1 MTERNTSE
9 DGHAMAVVVGR
20 IKGAVWH
27 QHRNGGA
34 YVVGHV
40 GHVKFTAIG
49 KQATAVMN
57 HPQAIM
63 VMITGS
69 LVKDKEGLC
78 CRASGITSL
87 SGANAMLRLVDAMKD
102 KDTTRPQIRIESE
115 EASSC

>member
-1 MTERNTSE
+1 
-9 DGHAMAVVVGR
+9 MAVVVGR
-20 IKGAVWH
+20 IKGAAWK

-34 YVVGHV
+34 YVIGHV

-78 CRASGITSL
+78 CRASGVTSL

-102 KDTTRPQIRIESE
+102 KDTTRPRIGVESMDAAE
-115 EASSC
+115 C